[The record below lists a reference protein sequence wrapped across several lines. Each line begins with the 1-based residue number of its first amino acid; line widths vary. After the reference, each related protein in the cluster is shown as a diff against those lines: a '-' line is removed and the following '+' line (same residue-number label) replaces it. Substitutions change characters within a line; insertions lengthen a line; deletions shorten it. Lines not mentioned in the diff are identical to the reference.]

1 MLQLCFNTFLPTPY
15 CLNQGKS
22 EKNMLLEEQRKKT
35 EQQKKKKKEM
45 NQVAIGTILLSKQR
59 RRK

>member
-1 MLQLCFNTFLPTPY
+1 
-15 CLNQGKS
+15 
-22 EKNMLLEEQRKKT
+22 MLLEEQRKKK
-35 EQQKKKKKEM
+35 EQQKNKKEM